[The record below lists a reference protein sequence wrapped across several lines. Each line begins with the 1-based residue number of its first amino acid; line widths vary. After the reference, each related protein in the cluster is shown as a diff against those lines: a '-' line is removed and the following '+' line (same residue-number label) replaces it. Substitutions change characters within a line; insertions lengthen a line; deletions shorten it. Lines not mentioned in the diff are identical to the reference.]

1 MFVDQAGALWLS
13 DPAMVGIILVSAV
26 ALVYWCH
33 RWLENGSAPMPRVA
47 ILRSQSRVMRTRALR
62 TRNAPIASAVV
73 PLARFTKDPHAT
85 ERARMANHGRT
96 HTAA

>member
-13 DPAMVGIILVSAV
+13 DPAMVGIILISAV

-33 RWLENGSAPMPRVA
+33 RWLENGSAPMPHVA
-47 ILRSQSRVMRTRALR
+47 ILRSQPRVMRTRALR
-62 TRNAPIASAVV
+62 TRNVPITSAVV
-73 PLARFTKDPHAT
+73 PLARFTKDPRSAA
-85 ERARMANHGRT
+85 RARMANHGRA